1 MRTFSAA
8 ALIMLAACT
17 QDATG
22 TPPDDENLVE
32 CALSGST
39 AFARDCAV
47 ERWRDGNGAFLVVRH
62 PDGGF
67 RRFQVLEDGG
77 LTTADGAEA
86 ARVAPREG
94 GIEVA
99 VAADRYRL
107 PATITDHDGE

>member
-39 AFARDCAV
+39 AFSRDCAV
-47 ERWRDGNGAFLVVRH
+47 ERWREGNGAFLVVRH

-67 RRFQVLEDGG
+67 RSLQVLEDGG
-77 LTTADGAEA
+77 LHKADGAEA
-86 ARVAPREG
+86 ARDAPLERGSDVDGVAG
-94 GIEVA
+94 
-99 VAADRYRL
+99 
-107 PATITDHDGE
+107 